1 MRVIRKKDYIKIKF
15 NSNDDLPL
23 SKPLKFY
30 LMTITIRSVFEGN
43 GKLYPPVFLDDS
55 QYELNL

>member
-43 GKLYPPVFLDDS
+43 GKLYPPAFLDDS
-55 QYELNL
+55 SYELNL